1 MFTYQTRPVEL
12 GQGVCA
18 YYKLIAIFRRLTGK
32 KITRHKFILYVVG
45 GVVKSAIIT
54 TVEELT
60 RIPNVQ

>member
-45 GVVKSAIIT
+45 GVVKPCQN
-54 TVEELT
+54 
-60 RIPNVQ
+60 RI